1 LKGDFARVFTFN
13 AAAFHYRFTNM
24 QVQSVQAGQ
33 VTIQNAGSSKIYGLD
48 LDGSYAATDRLSLRG
63 GVSFLHARFDS
74 FPNAA
79 INVPNPVCPAGYPFC
94 GNITVTRDISGTPLE
109 RAPDKTA
116 FLSATYDVPTSY
128 GTVSAQATGSYNSG
142 FLWTFGDVFKQE
154 PYALLNAQLTW
165 ASPDT
170 HLKLSLW
177 GRNLTDRVYGVA
189 HGIGNPSAGIAWAS
203 PRTAGVSA
211 DYGF

>member
-1 LKGDFARVFTFN
+1 
-13 AAAFHYRFTNM
+13 M

-142 FLWTFGDVFKQE
+142 FLWTFGDVFKQG